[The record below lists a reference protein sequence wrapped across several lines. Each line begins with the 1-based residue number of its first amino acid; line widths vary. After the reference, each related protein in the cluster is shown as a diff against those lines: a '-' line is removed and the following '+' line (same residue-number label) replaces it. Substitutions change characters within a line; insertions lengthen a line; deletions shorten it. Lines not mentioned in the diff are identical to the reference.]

1 MKTETI
7 ITPENQ
13 ALLNLISNTGKSW
26 FEMPLEDHP
35 LYPQFS
41 RKLVVTGF
49 NTPDMGDTE
58 DRIYVYVRQH
68 LILKEGNSAHK
79 KLKLPE
85 WMIHEGNVE
94 EIMGADGH
102 LLTKTVVVK
111 DDEDNVISETEEP
124 LKAQS
129 VQYVRFLIKSKAAH
143 LTDVLGRFMM
153 LYAQIFET
161 KINDL

>member
-26 FEMPLEDHP
+26 FEMPLPDHP

-49 NTPDMGDTE
+49 NTPDMGDNE

-68 LILKEGNSAHK
+68 LILKESNTVHK

-85 WMIHEGNVE
+85 WMINEGNME
-94 EIMGADGH
+94 EIIGVDGN
-102 LLTKTVVVK
+102 LLTKTVIVK
-111 DDEDNVISETEEP
+111 DDEDNIISSEEVP

-129 VQYVRFLIKSKAAH
+129 VQYVRFLIKSKTAY
-143 LTDVLGRFMM
+143 LTDVLGRFMT
-153 LYAQIFET
+153 LYAQLFET